1 MTGNGILGQSA
12 SAPSSMLD
20 TDGRDKQGFPESR
33 GHGGGLV
40 ILFTLH
46 RETCEKEAK
55 KYTQKFLSGAR
66 VPKEEGKMRSRR
78 MLFIIIHMIPFFFR
92 MMCGLQK
99 H

>member
-55 KYTQKFLSGAR
+55 K
-66 VPKEEGKMRSRR
+66 
-78 MLFIIIHMIPFFFR
+78 
-92 MMCGLQK
+92 
-99 H
+99 